1 MLFAHREKQSL
12 ESFPEEAQIL
22 DLLDKDFFYYKMF
35 KELKE
40 KLQRIKWKYEK
51 NVSLNREYQQIEIIK
66 NK

>member
-12 ESFPEEAQIL
+12 ETFPEEAQIL
-22 DLLDKDFFYYKMF
+22 DLLDKDFVYYKMF